1 MRRLLFIFLLLFSL
15 NVFAD
20 TFYCPM
26 KCEGEKTYE
35 VKGTCPVCG
44 MNLEK
49 KPEGEAARPLNT
61 RDYRME
67 LTMLPAAPKAGE
79 KTVLTLTPRR
89 TKDNSV
95 VKELDIVHEK
105 PLHLILVSQE
115 LDWFGHEHPEV
126 QPDGS
131 LKLDFTFPRAGN
143 FLLFADLTP
152 KGDRNQVFPIA
163 VQIAGTKPKIPDLK
177 VSGKGPK
184 KFGTYSVTFAVQPK
198 AIAEKPVSLVF
209 KLTQNGKPVKD
220 LQPYLGTLGH
230 VVGVSEDTTQ
240 YIHAHPPG
248 HAHGGGH
255 HDAGHAAAAALPTGG
270 PDVTFMTTFPRPGL
284 YKVWGQF
291 LHQGK
296 ILVADFVVSVK
307 EKE

>member
-1 MRRLLFIFLLLFSL
+1 MKRLFLLLLLVFSL
-15 NVFAD
+15 SAFGGD
-20 TFYCPM
+20 YYCPM

-49 KPEGEAARPLNT
+49 KEAGARPLNT

-67 LTMLPAAPKAGE
+67 LALQPPVPKAGE
-79 KTVLTLTPRR
+79 KTVITLTPRR

-126 QPDGS
+126 QTDGS

-152 KGDRNQVFPIA
+152 KGDRNQVFPLA
-163 VQIAGTKPKIPDLK
+163 VQVAGNKPNGPDLK
-177 VSGKGPK
+177 VSPKGPK
-184 KFGTYSVTFAVQPK
+184 KFGDYSVTFSVQPK
-198 AIAEKPVSLVF
+198 ALAGTPVSLVF
-209 KLTQNGKPVKD
+209 KLAKGGKPVKD

-230 VVGVSEDTTQ
+230 VVGISEDTTQ
-240 YIHAHPPG
+240 YIHAHPAG
-248 HAHGGGH
+248 HHEGGH
-255 HDAGHAAAAALPTGG
+255 EHAAAPTGG
-270 PDVTFMTTFPRPGL
+270 PELTFMTSFPRPGL

-296 ILVADFVVSVK
+296 ILVADFVVSVE